1 MRNKPYVAAAGIP
14 ALLLLW
20 WAISLWWNEN
30 GVMSIVVGALAA
42 ALFLAAYRISQ
53 AAPFSPGGK
62 SKWDSTRSA
71 GVNNWLDAQAAKGD
85 RPAAKR

>member
-30 GVMSIVVGALAA
+30 GIMSIIVGAVAA
-42 ALFLAAYRISQ
+42 ALFLVAWRVSQ
-53 AAPFSPGGK
+53 AAPFSPDGK
-62 SKWDSTRSA
+62 SKWNSTRSA
-71 GVNNWLDAQAAKGD
+71 GVNNWLDAQSGKD
-85 RPAAKR
+85 ERPATKP

>member
-30 GVMSIVVGALAA
+30 GVMSLIVGAVAA
-42 ALFLAAYRISQ
+42 ALFVAAWRIAQ
-53 AAPFSPGGK
+53 AAPFSPTKG
-62 SKWDSTRSA
+62 SNWNSSRST
-71 GVNNWLDAQAAKGD
+71 GVNDWLDAQSDKD
-85 RPAAKR
+85 ERPAAKH